1 MKKSILEKFS
11 LKGKVAVISGTTRGL
26 GQSLAEA
33 LAEAGASVVALDRSD
48 TPHMRRFCKAAGTP
62 FERIRVDLVKASKK
76 DLERIAEGIVK
87 KHSRVDILVNNAG
100 ISRRG
105 EVWEFTEK
113 DWRDVLKVNL
123 TVPFCLSRAF
133 AKTFMQ
139 QGSGKIIKIASMLSF
154 QGGIRVPA
162 YASSKHGIVGLTKS
176 FAIGLGPYGV
186 NVNAI
191 APGFMATDLTLPLQQ
206 DPDRNASI
214 LKRIPIGRWG
224 SGDDL
229 KGTLIFL
236 ASPLS
241 DYVNGAVIPVDGG
254 WLAS

>member
-139 QGSGKIIKIASMLSF
+139 QGSGKIINIASMLSF
-154 QGGIRVPA
+154 QGGIRR
-162 YASSKHGIVGLTKS
+162 G
-176 FAIGLGPYGV
+176 GPYQAHGLRV
-186 NVNAI
+186 GQARHQRQRHSSGLYGHEQHGAFARRRPTQRGHFGTHSRRTLGHARGCPRCGGIPRFGSQRLHQRVYNRRGRRLAGAI
-191 APGFMATDLTLPLQQ
+191 NSCLRP
-206 DPDRNASI
+206 
-214 LKRIPIGRWG
+214 
-224 SGDDL
+224 
-229 KGTLIFL
+229 
-236 ASPLS
+236 
-241 DYVNGAVIPVDGG
+241 
-254 WLAS
+254 